1 MIRVMLLIVQGLV
14 AVTSVAGGLVM
25 AVGSWPGVDRSAFP
39 PELQLPEEYL
49 SGSPFSTYLV
59 PGLLLA
65 VVVGGLH
72 GLAFVLHLRR
82 GAFASLAA
90 AAAGYSILV
99 WIFVQMALI
108 PFSAL
113 QAVYFGAGLAEV
125 GLLLLLLGVAA
136 RVPAGTAPG
145 SLGPLGPVGGREPA
159 VGSPHDRQKHSA

>member
-1 MIRVMLLIVQGLV
+1 M
-14 AVTSVAGGLVM
+14 TSIAGGLVM
-25 AVGSWPGVDRSAFP
+25 AVGSWPGVDRSALP
-39 PELQLPEEYL
+39 PEIQLPEEYL
-49 SGSPFSTYLV
+49 SGSPFSSYLV

-72 GLAFVLHLRR
+72 GLAFILHLRR

-113 QAVYFGAGLAEV
+113 QAAYFGAGLAEV
-125 GLLLLLLGVAA
+125 GLLLLLLGVTSPE
-136 RVPAGTAPG
+136 PAGDVPG
-145 SLGPLGPVGGREPA
+145 SIGPLGPVGDRKAA
-159 VGSPHDRQKHSA
+159 VGSPHERQKHSA

>member
-1 MIRVMLLIVQGLV
+1 MIRMMLLTVQGLV
-14 AVTSVAGGLVM
+14 AVTSIAGGLVM
-25 AVGSWPGVDRSAFP
+25 AVGSWPGVDRSALP
-39 PELQLPEEYL
+39 PEIQLPEEYL
-49 SGSPFSTYLV
+49 SGSPFSSYLV

-72 GLAFVLHLRR
+72 GLAFILHLRR

-113 QAVYFGAGLAEV
+113 QAAYFGAGLAEV
-125 GLLLLLLGVAA
+125 GLLLLLLGVTSPE
-136 RVPAGTAPG
+136 PAGDVPG
-145 SLGPLGPVGGREPA
+145 SIGPLGPVGDRKAA
-159 VGSPHDRQKHSA
+159 VGSPHERQKHSA